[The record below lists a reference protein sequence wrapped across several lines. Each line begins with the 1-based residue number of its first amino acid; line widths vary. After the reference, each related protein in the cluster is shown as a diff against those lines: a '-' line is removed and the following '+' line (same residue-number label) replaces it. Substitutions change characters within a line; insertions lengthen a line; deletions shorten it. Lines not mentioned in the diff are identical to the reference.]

1 MIIYIQAYLLL
12 FLCKKITFVFEA
24 GKREGKGDGV
34 FYGLAFS
41 ELNNMFLTRASY
53 PNHILELQ
61 RKDDGFGKCRQ
72 IVVLVSLLLRFDKS
86 IHY

>member
-1 MIIYIQAYLLL
+1 MIIYKQAYLFL
-12 FLCKKITFVFEA
+12 FLGKKITFMLEA
-24 GKREGKGDGV
+24 RKCERKGDGV
-34 FYGLAFS
+34 FYGLALS
-41 ELNNMFLTRASY
+41 ELNNMVLTRASY
-53 PNHILELQ
+53 LNHILELQ